1 MIVLLLIQK
10 IIKFQHTAARRRLRN
25 QCGLDIIGMWV
36 STHSRPKAAAEKVF
50 ASNAKQGVSTHS
62 RPKAAANIFKI
73 SFDSILFQHTAARRR
88 LQMCKYA
95 FTLGRG
101 FQHTAARRR
110 LLFWLFFVLYQWFVS
125 THSRPK
131 AAASKLVTLCP
142 INTGFNTQPPE
153 GGCKGV
159 SMNFCTPFGFN
170 TQPPEGGCVLTYPQ
184 LSQVRCFNTQPPEGG
199 CREFALGMI
208 NRI

>member
-62 RPKAAANIFKI
+62 RPKAAAFG
-73 SFDSILFQHTAARRR
+73 DW
-88 LQMCKYA
+88 
-95 FTLGRG
+95 LGG
-101 FQHTAARRR
+101 ELTE
-110 LLFWLFFVLYQWFVS
+110 VS

-131 AAASKLVTLCP
+131 AAAR
-142 INTGFNTQPPE
+142 FDD
-153 GGCKGV
+153 
-159 SMNFCTPFGFN
+159 
-170 TQPPEGGCVLTYPQ
+170 
-184 LSQVRCFNTQPPEGG
+184 
-199 CREFALGMI
+199 
-208 NRI
+208 